1 MKKIFIYTTMILVL
15 LTVCIS
21 CVGCVK
27 EVKIEIEKDV
37 NEFDDIYELEN
48 GKYLVV
54 EDNAIGILESLDV
67 KGKETIENFV
77 SETRPLNP
85 HVIGEY
91 IYISQDVS
99 NDNEYKTKVTK
110 IKADSLDIAEE
121 REFGFR
127 FDCMTSNGESLVYL
141 GCRNNE
147 GKEGSYLIDGN
158 LYEEFVTGEIKLY
171 QERYNDTIV
180 FGNIAYAQFSGNKG
194 IIFAEEQTSNNPYKY
209 LITVVI
215 ENGEL
220 KSCCYFNI
228 VELNAQ
234 ILSTD
239 YNAKL
244 SFIYNAKGTD
254 PMVLTFGGGMVRIEA
269 EQEDLFEAR
278 DFSEDAEKNTYE
290 ESEIQVKKEEALGL
304 LWKGVGVYID
314 KEKYGKFIDNGEG
327 IYYFRTANG
336 YISVRKFNQGTWK
349 LKNQNRSAKFADTL
363 EDVDYETII
372 YNVFPFG
379 KDRLYFHLSD
389 KDGYI
394 ASGFF
399 DISGKWSII

>member
-1 MKKIFIYTTMILVL
+1 MEKRFVQVLFIILIICFACVCSCGC
-15 LTVCIS
+15 TVS
-21 CVGCVK
+21 K
-27 EVKIEIEKDV
+27 SVKIDADK
-37 NEFDDIYELEN
+37 NKFDDIYELEN

-77 SETRPLNP
+77 PETRPLNP

-99 NDNEYKTKVTK
+99 TDEEYKTKVTK

-121 REFGFR
+121 KEFGFR
-127 FDCMTSNGESLVYL
+127 FDCMTSNGKSLVYL
-141 GCRNNE
+141 GCIDNE
-147 GKEGSYLIDGN
+147 GGMGNYLIDGSLN
-158 LYEEFVTGEIKLY
+158 DEYISGEVWTYVKSSGLRRFD
-171 QERYNDTIV
+171 EIV
-180 FGNIAYAQFSGNKG
+180 YAQFSGNKG
-194 IIFAEEQTSNNPYKY
+194 IVFAQPEEGYGY
-209 LITVVI
+209 LVTVVI

-220 KSCCYFNI
+220 KSCCSFCI
-228 VELNAQ
+228 VECNAQ

-244 SFIYNAKGTD
+244 SFIYNAQGTD

-278 DFSEDAEKNTYE
+278 DFSKDAEKNTYE
-290 ESEIQVKKEEALGL
+290 GSEIQVKKEEAIGL
-304 LWKGVGVYID
+304 LWKGVGVYVD

-327 IYYFRTANG
+327 IYYFRTANE
-336 YISVRKFNQGTWK
+336 YISVSKFNQGTWK
-349 LKNQNRSAKFADTL
+349 LKIQNRSAKFADTL